1 MAQHRR
7 ALLVGEKSPLH
18 SRSGSE
24 RKRLIETVSL
34 DNGSV
39 PPRKCLPGVLQTPK
53 NRWEEEGAGNTPRVL
68 HERQPE

>member
-1 MAQHRR
+1 MHGIVLPADNCTHN
-7 ALLVGEKSPLH
+7 L
-18 SRSGSE
+18 GSE
-24 RKRLIETVSL
+24 CKRLIETVSL